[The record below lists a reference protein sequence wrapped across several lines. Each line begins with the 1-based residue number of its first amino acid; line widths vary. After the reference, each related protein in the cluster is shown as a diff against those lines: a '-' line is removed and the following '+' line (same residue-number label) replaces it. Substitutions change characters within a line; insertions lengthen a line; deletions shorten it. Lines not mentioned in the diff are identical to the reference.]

1 MRRGRKSGV
10 MPNFLTASERER
22 KVIEPIERIKKK
34 RGPRERYH
42 VSAIRVEQ
50 QEFFM
55 VQKSGCAFE
64 VSSKVSL

>member
-10 MPNFLTASERER
+10 MPNFLTVSVRER
-22 KVIEPIERIKKK
+22 KVIEPTERIKKK

-50 QEFFM
+50 QEFFY
-55 VQKSGCAFE
+55 GT
-64 VSSKVSL
+64 KV